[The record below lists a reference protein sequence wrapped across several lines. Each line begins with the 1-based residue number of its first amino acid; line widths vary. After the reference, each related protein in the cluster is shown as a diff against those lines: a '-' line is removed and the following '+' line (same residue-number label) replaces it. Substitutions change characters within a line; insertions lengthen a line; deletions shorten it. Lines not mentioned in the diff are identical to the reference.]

1 MSRSSAGGNGES
13 VEQKRKESMI
23 SVMSDPNAGTVKSKK
38 TFVSKHFDF
47 RFSRE
52 KLLEIKRGMWR
63 LQLRSSGADSF
74 L

>member
-38 TFVSKHFDF
+38 TFV
-47 RFSRE
+47 
-52 KLLEIKRGMWR
+52 IKRGMWR